1 MPTAPRLPS
10 CLITSKPVMPRLAIF
25 NSDVAML
32 NIITASSLPVTI
44 SDRSAGLHSSV
55 SSVPRSF
62 SPAHRSI
69 AG

>member
-1 MPTAPRLPS
+1 MRF
-10 CLITSKPVMPRLAIF
+10 ITINPVKPMLARF

-32 NIITASSLPVTI
+32 NSITVSIFPATI
-44 SDRSAGLHSSV
+44 SDRSAGLESSV

-62 SPAHRSI
+62 SPAHRSM